1 MKIKIIFINLFV
13 FFLIFLTAD
22 LIFSNFVYK
31 RNISHKCYEYDE
43 DGKFYKLQ
51 KNCFAQMRL
60 FETLDSFKLY
70 TDKNGNRFS
79 GSVTRSTNKNI
90 YFFGDSIAFGLGV
103 NWENSFAGIVESQ
116 KKNYNVTN
124 LGVPGYSPS
133 VYNYILQNLVKTKDI
148 KGDKVFVVID
158 LTDVNDEVGRWRISK
173 NKQKPYLISSI
184 NKKKNYQVLKN
195 LNEKI

>member
-1 MKIKIIFINLFV
+1 M

-31 RNISHKCYEYDE
+31 RNISHKCYEHDE

-90 YFFGDSIAFGLGV
+90 YFIGDSIAFGLGV

-124 LGVPGYSPS
+124 LSVPGYSPS
-133 VYNYILQNLVKTKDI
+133 VYNYIYFRSGID
-148 KGDKVFVVID
+148 VF
-158 LTDVNDEVGRWRISK
+158 
-173 NKQKPYLISSI
+173 Y
-184 NKKKNYQVLKN
+184 KKLLYARRPDPPEIYARGNA
-195 LNEKI
+195 KIFFICGWP